1 MPKKDI
7 VKLARH
13 LTNHIFQCQ
22 WDEVPNNITPKL
34 WIALKPT
41 LENILPTNIEK
52 SVHYDLEKNPGKY
65 LKPMM
70 LLCQAMLNKA
80 FSFLHMRTSCVPCH
94 FKLDTECVAQ
104 LFMTVKERTSLRKE
118 FDDRKAFNE
127 EVWKRVL
134 NMDVVKRKLCNSGWT
149 FHHEMYSRQVATTSS
164 SYQRNSAPADATNGV
179 GLDPGKHN
187 ILTMIDGKGHI
198 IKYSAAQRNFE
209 SRLTKY
215 EQLQEKESEK
225 NPAIK
230 AAELALSKYTAKA
243 NDYDNFKE
251 YLKAKAN
258 RCTLLRLTW
267 KP

>member
-1 MPKKDI
+1 M
-7 VKLARH
+7 
-13 LTNHIFQCQ
+13 
-22 WDEVPNNITPKL
+22 
-34 WIALKPT
+34 
-41 LENILPTNIEK
+41 
-52 SVHYDLEKNPGKY
+52 
-65 LKPMM
+65 
-70 LLCQAMLNKA
+70 
-80 FSFLHMRTSCVPCH
+80 
-94 FKLDTECVAQ
+94 AQ
-104 LFMTVKERTSLRKE
+104 LFMTAKERTSLRKE
-118 FDDRKAFNE
+118 FDDRKAFNK

-149 FHHEMYSRQVATTSS
+149 FHHEMTTDGVAVSLLYSRQVATTSS

-209 SRLTKY
+209 SHLMKY
-215 EQLQEKESEK
+215 EQLREKESEK

-230 AAELALSKYTAKA
+230 AAELALLKYTTKA